1 MKVLSYLSAPRLDTK
16 QNKYQRCQ
24 HPAKRKFYVFRL
36 FSEGARRRKQE
47 LDTGILLIFIQTCNL
62 KRKKKKE
69 SVTQKMPAEK
79 IKWRLLTLKESK
91 T

>member
-1 MKVLSYLSAPRLDTK
+1 MSYLSAPRLDTK
-16 QNKYQRCQ
+16 QNKYQSCQ
-24 HPAKRKFYVFRL
+24 HPAKRKFYVFKP
-36 FSEGARRRKQE
+36 FSEGVRRRKRE
-47 LDTGILLIFIQTCNL
+47 LDTGICHIFIQTCNVS
-62 KRKKKKE
+62 KKKKKKE